1 MLEVLQASDI
11 VQGSLFT
18 LWTGVAGFFP
28 RFIAALVVFLIG
40 WLVAVLL
47 GKLAYHVVRILHL
60 DSALT
65 RVGFRRA
72 WERSGFRLDTPKLFY
87 EIVKWFFVIVFLMA
101 ATNILGLTEVT
112 NFLQSVVYYI
122 PNVIIAAIILLIG
135 ILVAKFLENM
145 VQGSVRAAGL
155 ASANLLGALT
165 KWAVFTFS
173 LLIALSQLKVADDII
188 KIVITGLIAATA
200 LALGLSF
207 GLGGGKHAEEM
218 VGHLKK
224 RIGEDSK

>member
-1 MLEVLQASDI
+1 ML
-11 VQGSLFT
+11 F
-18 LWTGVAGFFP
+18 
-28 RFIAALVVFLIG
+28 
-40 WLVAVLL
+40 
-47 GKLAYHVVRILHL
+47 RILHL

-87 EIVKWFFVIVFLMA
+87 ELVKWFFVIVFLMA

-135 ILVAKFLENM
+135 ILVAKFLEGL

-155 ASANLLGALT
+155 ASANFLGALT
-165 KWAVFTFS
+165 KWAVFVFS

-200 LALGLSF
+200 LALGLAF
-207 GLGGGKHAEEM
+207 GSGGARHAEEM
-218 VGHLKK
+218 VGQLKK
-224 RIGEDSK
+224 RIND